1 MHRILTT
8 PGGWTP
14 ESEGVLLVEQD
25 PAPLVIGTAADT
37 DIQLLAA
44 AQKTLPAGFA
54 AMRVVNLLHLQQ
66 HFSIDDYADTVL
78 AQAQGILLRILG
90 GRAYWSYGLEVVQPL
105 AQRRQIPLIVLPGDD
120 RPDWDLLSHSTV
132 ELAQVHELWR
142 YWLEGGIHNIAQSL
156 RRFSDLALGTDWGW
170 DPLQSWPRVGAYA
183 PPVLADPAWPGVGIL
198 VYRAHVVAGNTAPV
212 DALCHAL
219 VTRQLR
225 PVVIYTYGIR
235 EPDLATVIQDRW
247 QAQVDVV
254 INTTSF
260 ALSGDSIASDSIA
273 SNGRS
278 GETHQ
283 ATLWDQLDVPVLQ
296 AILSGGSQEQWQG
309 STRGLGSRDI
319 AMNVALPEMD
329 GHLITRAISF
339 KTVQGRDPDLQ
350 TEVVGYQAVPDRV
363 AFVAELA
370 QRWIRLRRTPNPE
383 KRVALILANY
393 PCRDGRLA
401 NGVGLDTPASCVGI
415 LAAMQQ
421 AGYTLLPQEGGEPQ
435 IPGQAQELIDQL
447 TQGVTNDPMGRNRRQ
462 VRQMLAPEAY
472 QSFWQRLPAPVQTL
486 VRQQWGDP
494 PTQAIPIAGIQWGN
508 VFVGIQPARGY
519 DEDPSLGYHAPDLV
533 PPHAYLAFYA
543 WIRQVFEADAI
554 VHVGKHGNLEWLP
567 GKGIGLSSQCF
578 PEVVLGPM
586 PHLYPFIV
594 NDPGEGSQ
602 AKRRSQAVIIDH
614 LTPPLTRAEL
624 YGPLAELE
632 TLLDEHSQAQALD
645 PPRLPLIEARL
656 RELIQQTEM
665 PSRSPS
671 QKPEAWDQTL
681 ADLDGYLC
689 ELKEAQIRD
698 GLHILG
704 QVPEREQLIGLLA
717 ALARYP
723 GGSQQGLTQ
732 AIAQDWGLPFDPLQA
747 ELADPYPPEWIS
759 PI

>member
-14 ESEGVLLVEQD
+14 ETEGVMLVEQD

-44 AQKTLPAGFA
+44 ARKTLPAGFA
-54 AMRVVNLLHLQQ
+54 AVRVVNLLHLQQ
-66 HFSIDDYADTVL
+66 HFSIDDYADRVL
-78 AQAQGILLRILG
+78 AQAQGILLRLLG
-90 GRAYWSYGLEVVQPL
+90 GRAYWSYGLEVVQTL
-105 AQRRQIPLIVLPGDD
+105 AQSHRIPLIVLPGDD

-142 YWLEGGIHNIAQSL
+142 YWLEGGIPNIAQSL

-170 DPLQSWPRVGAYA
+170 DPLQSWPRVGVYD
-183 PPVLADPAWPGVGIL
+183 PPVLGDPAWPAVGIL

-212 DALCHAL
+212 DALCQEL
-219 VTRQLR
+219 VSRQLR

-235 EPDLATVIQDRW
+235 EPDLARVIQDRW
-247 QAQVDVV
+247 QNQVDVA

-260 ALSGDSIASDSIA
+260 ALSSDSI
-273 SNGRS
+273 SIDGTS
-278 GETHQ
+278 GKTHP

-339 KTVQGRDPDLQ
+339 KTLQGRDPDLQ
-350 TEVVGYQAVPDRV
+350 TEVVRYQPVPDRV

-401 NGVGLDTPASCVGI
+401 NGVGLDTPASCIQI

-421 AGYTLLPQEGGEPQ
+421 AGYTLLPQEGRSEAGATG
-435 IPGQAQELIDQL
+435 IPDHAQDLIDQL
-447 TQGVTNDPMGRNRRQ
+447 TQGVTNDPMGRNWRQ
-462 VRQMLAPEAY
+462 VRQALSPADY
-472 QSFWQRLPAPVQTL
+472 QTFWQTLPAALQAL

-494 PTQAIPIAGIQWGN
+494 PAQAIPIAGIQWGH

-519 DEDPSLGYHAPDLV
+519 EEDPSLSYHAPDLV

-543 WIRQVFEADAI
+543 WIRHVFQADAI

-578 PEVVLGPM
+578 PEVALGPM

-645 PPRLPLIEARL
+645 PARLPLIEARL
-656 RELIQQTEM
+656 RELIQQTQM
-665 PSRSPS
+665 ASPTS
-671 QKPEAWDQTL
+671 SPDPDRWDQTL

-723 GGSQQGLTQ
+723 GGSQRGLTQ

-747 ELADPYPPEWIS
+747 DLTDPFPVNG
-759 PI
+759 